1 MKETNRVA
9 DGGKTAIP
17 ISEKYMLTIKEASEY
32 FNIGI
37 KNMRRMAEQN
47 TGFYAVFLG
56 NRYLIVR
63 RKFEE
68 YMNSLTMGEEENTSS
83 NITSMGNHTLS
94 TVGGWNLRISCQLE
108 RNHAFPFGNWRSRL
122 GMTLIHR
129 WTLWERTSR

>member
-9 DGGKTAIP
+9 DSGKTAIP

-47 TGFYAVFLG
+47 TGFYAVYLG

-68 YMNSLTMGEEENTSS
+68 YMDSLTMGAEENTE
-83 NITSMGNHTLS
+83 L
-94 TVGGWNLRISCQLE
+94 
-108 RNHAFPFGNWRSRL
+108 
-122 GMTLIHR
+122 
-129 WTLWERTSR
+129 

>member
-9 DGGKTAIP
+9 GSGKSAIP

-47 TGFYAVFLG
+47 IGFYTVFLG

-63 RKFEE
+63 KKFEE
-68 YMNSLTMGEEENTSS
+68 YMDSLTMGEEEDT
-83 NITSMGNHTLS
+83 
-94 TVGGWNLRISCQLE
+94 E
-108 RNHAFPFGNWRSRL
+108 
-122 GMTLIHR
+122 
-129 WTLWERTSR
+129 

>member
-1 MKETNRVA
+1 MKETNRMA
-9 DGGKTAIP
+9 GSGKSAIP

-63 RKFEE
+63 KKFEE
-68 YMNSLTMGEEENTSS
+68 YMDSLTMGEEDTK
-83 NITSMGNHTLS
+83 L
-94 TVGGWNLRISCQLE
+94 
-108 RNHAFPFGNWRSRL
+108 
-122 GMTLIHR
+122 
-129 WTLWERTSR
+129 

>member
-1 MKETNRVA
+1 MA
-9 DGGKTAIP
+9 GSGKSAIP

-63 RKFEE
+63 KKFEE
-68 YMNSLTMGEEENTSS
+68 YMDSLIMGEEDTE
-83 NITSMGNHTLS
+83 L
-94 TVGGWNLRISCQLE
+94 
-108 RNHAFPFGNWRSRL
+108 
-122 GMTLIHR
+122 
-129 WTLWERTSR
+129 

>member
-9 DGGKTAIP
+9 GSGKTAIP

-37 KNMRRMAEQN
+37 KNMRRMAEEN

-68 YMNSLTMGEEENTSS
+68 YMDSLTIGEEEDT
-83 NITSMGNHTLS
+83 
-94 TVGGWNLRISCQLE
+94 E
-108 RNHAFPFGNWRSRL
+108 
-122 GMTLIHR
+122 
-129 WTLWERTSR
+129 